1 MRSRTFFVGDLSLLE
16 VRITAPG
23 VSSAFDMSGLDMQV
37 MGHTEDRPAIVT
49 TASIAVVHI
58 FASTLC
64 RTADSMRKMRRI
76 IVLYEITFA
85 LGISNSHTTHG
96 ASSDR
101 YSAIRIG

>member
-1 MRSRTFFVGDLSLLE
+1 MGDLSFLE

-23 VSSAFDMSGLDMQV
+23 VSSAFDMSGLDMHI

-58 FASTLC
+58 FASTLFKIAE
-64 RTADSMRKMRRI
+64 RMRKMRDI
-76 IVLYEITFA
+76 TVLYEITFA
-85 LGISNSHTTHG
+85 LGISNRHTTHG

-101 YSAIRIG
+101 YGAIRVVGVGV